1 LPKGSFPAQG
11 IVAKDLKLRS
21 ESLYRRTKMLGK
33 TFARLKKQKNKE
45 TPSVVSSGQSDKIA
59 PLGRIAKMLSA
70 SGRVSLASLRKL
82 AEEHELE
89 VFTKYVQRPV
99 LVGSAIKSGIISSA
113 GTGSDALN
121 TTQIFEPSKSQ
132 GTSIAASESLK
143 HAIYPLVKGEY
154 PATPRGAFYIGR
166 INGNDMIMPDYAI
179 SKRHAIIDVE
189 DGLYYIRDTGS
200 TNGTRIN
207 GSRLGKKRTQLRD
220 KDVISLAR
228 YEFTFLYPKSLY
240 NMMRDVKS

>member
-1 LPKGSFPAQG
+1 
-11 IVAKDLKLRS
+11 
-21 ESLYRRTKMLGK
+21 MLGK
-33 TFARLKKQKNKE
+33 KFARLKKQKNNE
-45 TPSVVSSGQSDKIA
+45 TAAVVSSNNSDDASKI
-59 PLGRIAKMLSA
+59 GRIAKMLSA

-82 AEEHELE
+82 AQEHEAE
-89 VFTKYVQRPV
+89 AFAIYVQRPV

-113 GTGSDALN
+113 GMGNDALN
-121 TTQIFEPSKSQ
+121 STQIFEPSKSQ
-132 GTSIAASESLK
+132 GSSISASESLK

-179 SKRHAIIDVE
+179 SKRHAIIDIE
-189 DGLYYIRDTGS
+189 DGTYYIRDTGS
-200 TNGTRIN
+200 TNGTKIN

-220 KDVISLAR
+220 KDVIGFAR

-240 NMMRDVKS
+240 NMLRDASS

>member
-1 LPKGSFPAQG
+1 
-11 IVAKDLKLRS
+11 
-21 ESLYRRTKMLGK
+21 MLGK
-33 TFARLKKQKNKE
+33 TFARFKKQKNNQ
-45 TPSVVSSGQSDKIA
+45 TPSAVSSGNSAKVKS
-59 PLGRIAKMLSA
+59 LGEIAKMLSA

-89 VFTKYVQRPV
+89 VFTQFVRRPV

-113 GTGSDALN
+113 VTGGDILN
-121 TTQIFEPSKSQ
+121 TTQIFEPSRSQ
-132 GTSIAASESLK
+132 GVSISASESLK
-143 HAIYPLVKGEY
+143 HAIYPMVKGEY

-189 DGLYYIRDTGS
+189 DGTYYLRDAGS
-200 TNGTRIN
+200 TNGTKIN
-207 GSRLGKKRTQLRD
+207 GSRLAKKRAMLKD
-220 KDVISLAR
+220 KDVIGFAR

-240 NMMRDVKS
+240 KMLREVKS

>member
-1 LPKGSFPAQG
+1 
-11 IVAKDLKLRS
+11 
-21 ESLYRRTKMLGK
+21 MLGK
-33 TFARLKKQKNKE
+33 KFARLRKQKNNE
-45 TPSVVSSGQSDKIA
+45 TAAGVSSNHSDNA
-59 PLGRIAKMLSA
+59 PQIGRIAKMLSA

-82 AEEHELE
+82 AQEHEAE
-89 VFTKYVQRPV
+89 AFAIYVQRPV

-113 GTGSDALN
+113 GMGNDALN
-121 TTQIFEPSKSQ
+121 STQIFEPSKSQ
-132 GTSIAASESLK
+132 GGSISASESLK

-179 SKRHAIIDVE
+179 SKRHAIIDIE
-189 DGLYYIRDTGS
+189 DGTYYIRDTGS
-200 TNGTRIN
+200 TNGTKIN

-220 KDVISLAR
+220 KDVIGFAR

-240 NMMRDVKS
+240 NMLRDASS